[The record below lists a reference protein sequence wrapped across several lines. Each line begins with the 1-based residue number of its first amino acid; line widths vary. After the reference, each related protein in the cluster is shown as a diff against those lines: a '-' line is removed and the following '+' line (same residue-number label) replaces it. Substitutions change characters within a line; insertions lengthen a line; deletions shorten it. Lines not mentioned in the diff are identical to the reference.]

1 MSGLERRQLWH
12 RLGVVGLGAVLVLSA
27 GMSAR
32 SGAGP
37 VATEWVVG
45 HNSKVRLIGA
55 EIGAAGGGTRLLA
68 GVEIE
73 LAEGW
78 KTYWRT
84 PGDSGGIPPEFDWDQ
99 SENVKTARLLYP
111 APRRLEDSA
120 GVSVGYKTHVVFPI
134 EIEAEDRQKP
144 VALKLGM
151 LFGVCKDIC
160 IPADAELTLTLPP
173 MTGQAGEGA
182 QALVDARASVPVAL
196 EGATDTMPRIEAIA
210 AELTGDDPRL
220 IIDARFA
227 AGAADTD
234 LFIETDDWSYLPQPK
249 KLAGG
254 ADGLARFRVSLKKV
268 ENVAG
273 LDQRTLI
280 LTLVSDHGNA
290 EVRRRIDR

>member
-1 MSGLERRQLWH
+1 MSGLERRQSWH
-12 RLGVVGLGAVLVLSA
+12 RLGVVGLGAVLMLGA

-55 EIGAAGGGTRLLA
+55 EIGAEGGGTRLLA

-84 PGDSGGIPPEFDWDQ
+84 PGDSGGMPPEFDWDQ

-120 GVSVGYKTHVVFPI
+120 GESVGYKGKVVFPI
-134 EIEAEDRQKP
+134 EIEATDRGRP
-144 VALKLGM
+144 VELRLGM

-182 QALVDARASVPVAL
+182 QALIDARASVPVTL
-196 EGATDTMPRIEAIA
+196 DGASDSLPRIEAIA

-227 AGAADTD
+227 AGAAGAD

-249 KLAGG
+249 KLSGG
-254 ADGLARFRVSLKKV
+254 ADGLARFRLSLK
-268 ENVAG
+268 NLDSPAG
-273 LDQRTLI
+273 LGKRTLI
-280 LTLVSDHGNA
+280 LTLVSDRGNV
-290 EVRRRIDR
+290 EVRRRLDR